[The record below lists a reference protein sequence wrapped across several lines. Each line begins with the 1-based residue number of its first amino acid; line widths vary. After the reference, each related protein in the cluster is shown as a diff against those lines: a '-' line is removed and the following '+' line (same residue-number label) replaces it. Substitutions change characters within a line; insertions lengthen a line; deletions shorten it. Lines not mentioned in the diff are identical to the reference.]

1 MPRQRLISPSC
12 RHVLSAK
19 SAQGMFRTRGSPKRE
34 TSWFSSRVSRRLRLW
49 EIQHC
54 DMGIWPHIRGYSIT
68 GFSEEDRASF
78 PSLLKWI
85 DRIAQR
91 EAVKIAVSSK
101 YDSEKNPALV
111 VRTA

>member
-1 MPRQRLISPSC
+1 MYFQPR
-12 RHVLSAK
+12 VLKVCSVLEDHLSGK
-19 SAQGMFRTRGSPKRE
+19 HCGFPREYLVGSGSGK
-34 TSWFSSRVSRRLRLW
+34 FS
-49 EIQHC
+49 IA